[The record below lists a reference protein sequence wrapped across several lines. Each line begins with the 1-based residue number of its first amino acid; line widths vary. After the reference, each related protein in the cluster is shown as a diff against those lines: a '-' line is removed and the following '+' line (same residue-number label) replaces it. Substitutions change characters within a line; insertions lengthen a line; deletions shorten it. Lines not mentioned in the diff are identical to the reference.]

1 MRYFVTFQDDFT
13 KFSMVY
19 FLARKSEVFQ
29 KFREFSAVATKLHGS
44 DILKLRF
51 QHSNAVQS
59 LRVDG
64 GGEYASNQF
73 KLYCKQTGV
82 TLSVTTPYTPVHNAK
97 AERLGG
103 ALQHSAKSMLSESG
117 MPIVYWPEAVQSA
130 NFARNRVLIGKSGK
144 SPAEL

>member
-1 MRYFVTFQDDFT
+1 
-13 KFSMVY
+13 MVY

-29 KFREFSAVATKLHGS
+29 KFHEFSAVATKLHGTN
-44 DILKLRF
+44 ILKLRF

-82 TLSVTTPYTPVHNAK
+82 KLSVTTPYTPVHNTK
-97 AERLGG
+97 AERLGD

-117 MPIVYWPEAVQSA
+117 MPIVYWPKAVTNA
-130 NFARNRVLIGKSGK
+130 NYVRN
-144 SPAEL
+144 

>member
-1 MRYFVTFQDDFT
+1 M
-13 KFSMVY
+13 FSNPESVGGPIEKVY

-29 KFREFSAVATKLHGS
+29 KFREFLAVATKLNGT

-64 GGEYASNQF
+64 GSEYSSNQF

-82 TLSVTTPYTPVHNAK
+82 KLSVTTPYTPVHNAK

-117 MPIVYWPEAVQSA
+117 RPIVYWPKAVDNA
-130 NFARNRVLIGKSGK
+130 NYVRNRVLLTK
-144 SPAEL
+144 